1 MDFTKKE
8 YSLIDVDGLSTCLA
22 EENWKELTKSQ
33 SLEDLYKNGKD
44 GLVKD
49 EWANAFFDLKEAII
63 HLIHYYKK
71 PEDGT
76 AQEGGDN
83 IQRVSI

>member
-22 EENWKELTKSQ
+22 EEDWKQLTENIN
-33 SLEDLYKNGKD
+33 LDDLYENGKD

-49 EWANAFFDLKEAII
+49 DWAKVFFNLKEAYL
-63 HLIHYYKK
+63 HLICYYKK
-71 PEDGT
+71 PEDGISEKRGT
-76 AQEGGDN
+76 D
-83 IQRVSI
+83 